1 MLRTMR
7 RLAFALLAV
16 GAVACSNDDNG
27 TGANANGS
35 MSASIG
41 GTAWNAN
48 LSVAASR
55 AGNVLAIAGVSS
67 DQRQINI
74 TIPNV
79 TTTGTVN
86 LGVGQQGVATITLGT
101 QAWVTSLVGGTGS
114 VSITTLTANRA
125 AGTFTFTAAASTN
138 TGATGTKAVTSG
150 AFDVNF

>member
-7 RLAFALLAV
+7 RFAFVLLAA
-16 GAVACSNDDNG
+16 GAVACGDDNG
-27 TGANANGS
+27 TGVHANGS

-41 GTAWNAN
+41 GTAWTAN
-48 LSVAASR
+48 LSVTASH
-55 AGNVLAIAGVSS
+55 AGNVLAIAGVSADS
-67 DQRQINI
+67 RQINI
-74 TIPNV
+74 TVPNV

-86 LGVGQQGVATITLGT
+86 LGVGQQGVGTVTLGT

-114 VSITTLTANRA
+114 VSITTLTATHV

-150 AFDVNF
+150 AFDIDL